1 MNSTDNHR
9 RGVAVPTALG
19 TSKWDIR
26 QTVWDYMELHDLAN
40 FPRPVHHRI
49 PNFKGSYRAAGRIG
63 DLAAFAATSAV
74 KVDPDK
80 PLEGVRLA
88 ALEARKTL
96 LVPTPRLRSGL
107 FNRIV
112 PPAGASKADLH
123 RCATSQGVRE
133 FSVPLG
139 LDAGVRVDLVV
150 VGSVAVS
157 ERGWRIGKGE
167 GFADMEFA
175 MMACTGAVD
184 DATVVVT
191 CVHDCQVVDIP
202 EELVET
208 HDLTVDYILTPT
220 RVIKTNCSAPKPR
233 AIIWSKIDRELLA
246 RIPILNTLRAR
257 EERLGLDVSLRDAPS
272 LHRAAASAGPPD
284 GPSASLHRETVGVGS
299 AGTAAATRV
308 RRAGSVSARGRR
320 GDGRHH
326 RGRGGGGWARQPIGG
341 GGSGC
346 AVPDPARGRGGGG
359 GDGM

>member
-1 MNSTDNHR
+1 MKSSSPLT
-9 RGVAVPTALG
+9 PPPLG

-123 RCATSQGVRE
+123 RACASSACRSRWTPACASTSWWSAPSPCPRE
-133 FSVPLG
+133 
-139 LDAGVRVDLVV
+139 
-150 VGSVAVS
+150 
-157 ERGWRIGKGE
+157 
-167 GFADMEFA
+167 
-175 MMACTGAVD
+175 
-184 DATVVVT
+184 
-191 CVHDCQVVDIP
+191 VVDIP

-257 EERLGLDVSLRDAPS
+257 EERLGRDVSLRDAPS
-272 LHRAAASAGPPD
+272 LHRTAASAGSPD
-284 GPSASLHRETVGVGS
+284 DPSASLHRETVGVGS

-326 RGRGGGGWARQPIGG
+326 RGRGGGWARQPIGG

-346 AVPDPARGRGGGG
+346 AVPDLARGRGGGG

>member
-1 MNSTDNHR
+1 MNSRDDRR
-9 RGVAVPTALG
+9 RGVAVATELG

-49 PNFKGSYRAAGRIG
+49 PNFKGSYRAAGRIR

-123 RCATSQGVRE
+123 RACASSACR
-133 FSVPLG
+133 S
-139 LDAGVRVDLVV
+139 
-150 VGSVAVS
+150 
-157 ERGWRIGKGE
+157 GWTP
-167 GFADMEFA
+167 
-175 MMACTGAVD
+175 ACTWTSWWSAPWP
-184 DATVVVT
+184 
-191 CVHDCQVVDIP
+191 CLREVVDIP

-208 HDLTVDYILTPT
+208 HDLKVDYILTPT
-220 RVIKTNCSAPKPR
+220 RVIRTNCSTPKPR
-233 AIIWSKIDRELLA
+233 AIIWSKIDRELLT

-257 EERLGLDVSLRDAPS
+257 EERLGRDVSLKDAPS
-272 LHRAAASAGPPD
+272 LHRAAASAGTPGD
-284 GPSASLHRETVGVGS
+284 LSASLHRETFGVGP

-308 RRAGSVSARGRR
+308 RRGGFVSARGRR
-320 GDGRHH
+320 GGGGRHQ
-326 RGRGGGGWARQPIGG
+326 GRGGGGWARQPIGG
-341 GGSGC
+341 GGSGF
-346 AVPDPARGRGGGG
+346 AVPDPARGLGGGG

>member
-1 MNSTDNHR
+1 MNSRDDRR
-9 RGVAVPTALG
+9 RGVAVATELG

-49 PNFKGSYRAAGRIG
+49 PNFKGSTGASARLG
-63 DLAAFAATSAV
+63 LLPQFSAATIV
-74 KVDPDK
+74 KVNPDK
-80 PLEGVRLA
+80 PQEGARYL

-139 LDAGVRVDLVV
+139 LDAGVHVDLVV

-208 HDLTVDYILTPT
+208 HDLKVDYILTPT
-220 RVIKTNCSAPKPR
+220 RVIRTNCSTPKPR
-233 AIIWSKIDRELLA
+233 AIIWSKIDRELLT

-257 EERLGLDVSLRDAPS
+257 EERLGRDVSLKDAPS
-272 LHRAAASAGPPD
+272 LDRAAASAGTPGD
-284 GPSASLHRETVGVGS
+284 PSASLHRETVGVGP

-308 RRAGSVSARGRR
+308 RRGGSVSARGRR
-320 GDGRHH
+320 GGGGRHW
-326 RGRGGGGWARQPIGG
+326 GRGGGGWARQPIGG
-341 GGSGC
+341 GGSGF
-346 AVPDPARGRGGGG
+346 AVPDPARGLGGGG